1 MKPDILYIKKDFPIN
16 IKFST
21 VMAIMGYHKSKTVM
35 DKAFRDKVLDIIDMG
50 ISLCKPKGVYIM
62 RKIKDKDEEIT
73 FYNTPLVIK
82 SKNIRK
88 LLSDAIY
95 TVFIGVTIG
104 DKLEKAVNKFSNNN
118 QQEISIIL
126 DTVGSEAVESI
137 AVALNNDIQIWAR
150 QNKFS
155 LTIRYSPGY
164 GDLPVSFQKALAQ
177 ELKLNKIGIKVT
189 GKFLLLPQK
198 SITALIGIEG

>member
-21 VMAIMGYHKSKTVM
+21 VMALMGYHKSKTVM
-35 DKAFRDKVLDIIDMG
+35 DKAFGDKVLDIIDMG
-50 ISLCKPKGVYIM
+50 ISLCKPRGVYII
-62 RKIKDKDEEIT
+62 REIKDKDEKIT
-73 FYNTPLVIK
+73 FYNTSLVVR
-82 SKNIRK
+82 SRNIEN
-88 LLSDAIY
+88 LFLDAIY
-95 TVFIGVTIG
+95 TVFMGVTIG
-104 DKLEKAVNKFSNNN
+104 DKLEKTVNKFSKNN
-118 QQEISIIL
+118 QQEVSIIL

-155 LTIRYSPGY
+155 ITTRYSPGY

-177 ELKLNKIGIKVT
+177 ELKLNKIGIRVT
-189 GKFLLLPQK
+189 DKFLLLPQK
-198 SITALIGIEG
+198 SITALIGIEV